1 MAKQTASLN
10 TLLRYLRLFL
20 KDRFN
25 LEEGKAS
32 EKATIEDIEKGVVFR
47 GPNLWI
53 LMFAIMVASVGLNV
67 NSPAVII
74 GAMLISPLMGP
85 IMGIGLGVGIY
96 DFELIIKALRNL
108 GIAVGIS
115 VLTSALY
122 FWISP
127 LNDARSELLARTSP
141 TLWDV
146 MIALFGGLAGIV
158 AGSRKEKSNAIPG
171 VAIATALM
179 PPLCTAGF
187 GLATGQWNYFFGA
200 FYLFF
205 INSVFISFSTY
216 LIVRLL
222 GFKSKNFDDATA
234 GRERRV
240 KRYIYILVFLTIIPS
255 VYTAYT
261 VVNQSLFEQNANLF
275 VNQEL
280 KFDNCQIIN
289 RQYIF
294 ENDQKRIEVTFFGEP
309 VGQDLIQKAQ
319 ERLVNYRNLHD
330 AVLVVHQ
337 GYTGEEGVKLET
349 VEQMSQQMRTGI
361 IEDLYQK
368 NQDMLKDKDER
379 IKFLEDRIL
388 QMREQQIP
396 VTALAEEV
404 KAINKNVR
412 ELSISRT
419 VISGIKD
426 SLTYDTVYL
435 AYAKFA
441 RTPRRS
447 ERAQIEDWL
456 KARVKADTIKLV
468 VN

>member
-1 MAKQTASLN
+1 MAQETASFR
-10 TLLRYLRLFL
+10 TLLRYFRRFL

-32 EKATIEDIEKGVVFR
+32 EKATIEEIEKGVLFR

-53 LMFAIMVASVGLNV
+53 LMFAIMVASIGLNV

-85 IMGIGLGVGIY
+85 IMGIGLGVGIN

-146 MIALFGGLAGIV
+146 LIALFGGLAGIV

-187 GLATGQWNYFFGA
+187 GLATGQWSYFFGA

-216 LIVRLL
+216 VIVRLL
-222 GFKSKNFDDATA
+222 AFKPKEFVDPSRESK
-234 GRERRV
+234 V
-240 KRYIYILVFLTIIPS
+240 KRYIFILVFLTVIPS
-255 VYTAYT
+255 IYTAYT
-261 VVNQSLFEQNANLF
+261 VVNESLFQQNANLF

-280 KFDNCQIIN
+280 KFENCQIIN
-289 RQYIF
+289 RQYIY
-294 ENDQKRIEVTFFGEP
+294 ENDDKRIEVTLFGEP
-309 VGQDLIQKAQ
+309 VAPDLIRQAQ
-319 ERLVNYRNLHD
+319 ERMSQYRNLHD

-361 IEDLYQK
+361 IEDLYEK
-368 NQDMLKDKDER
+368 NQAMLQDKDNQ
-379 IKFLEDRIL
+379 IKFLEDQIL

-396 VTALAEEV
+396 VIALAEEV
-404 KAINKNVR
+404 KAINKNVQ
-412 ELSISRT
+412 ELSLSRA

-447 ERAQIEDWL
+447 ERDQIEDWL
-456 KARVKADTIKLV
+456 KARMKADTIKLV

>member
-1 MAKQTASLN
+1 MSQNKVTIAPV
-10 TLLRYLRLFL
+10 LRYLRIFL

-25 LEEGKAS
+25 LDEDKAS
-32 EKATIEDIEKGVVFR
+32 EKATIEEIKKGVVFR
-47 GPNLWI
+47 GANLWI
-53 LMFAIMVASVGLNV
+53 LIFAIMVASVGLNV

-85 IMGIGLGVGIY
+85 IMGIGLGVGIN

-108 GIAVGIS
+108 AIAAGIS

-127 LNDARSELLARTSP
+127 LNDNQSELLARTSP

-146 MIALFGGLAGIV
+146 LIALFGGLSGIV

-187 GLATGQWNYFFGA
+187 GLATGQWGFFFGA

-222 GFKSKNFDDATA
+222 RFKTKEFVDPE
-234 GRERRV
+234 REKKV
-240 KRYIYILVFLTIIPS
+240 KRYIYILVFLTVIPS
-255 VYTAYT
+255 VYTAYK
-261 VVNQSLFEQNANLF
+261 VVNQNIFEQNANLF
-275 VNQEL
+275 VNREL
-280 KFDNCQIIN
+280 HFDNCQVIS
-289 RQYIF
+289 RQFHY
-294 ENDQKRIEVTFFGEP
+294 EPEGSRIEVTLFGQP
-309 VGQDLIQKAQ
+309 VTEEEIQKA
-319 ERLVNYRNLHD
+319 ENRLPEYHLTNTAL
-330 AVLVVHQ
+330 LVRQ
-337 GYTGEEGVKLET
+337 GYASEEGIDLATAEKLN
-349 VEQMSQQMRTGI
+349 QQMRTGI
-361 IEDLYQK
+361 IEDLYKRNEEALRGKDAQIK
-368 NQDMLKDKDER
+368 MLEA
-379 IKFLEDRIL
+379 EIL
-388 QMREQQIP
+388 RMRTREAPI
-396 VTALAEEV
+396 VNLAQEV

-412 ELSISRT
+412 ELSVVESVVSSIQ
-419 VISGIKD
+419 D

-435 AYAKFA
+435 AYAKFNRA
-441 RTPRRS
+441 PRRA
-447 ERAQIEDWL
+447 ERRQMEDWL
-456 KARVKADTIKLV
+456 KARINADTIKLV

>member
-404 KAINKNVR
+404 KAINKNVQ